1 MDDGTIKALV
11 AELEPLLLNRKFGKV
26 FQLGPESFAI
36 DFGLRNEGF
45 LFISVEPALP
55 RAYLIKRRVRDL
67 EKQSI
72 APTQMALTLK
82 SELSHATLGSLEK
95 DAGERILRFRFKV
108 TTDLGEQYDRVLVAQ
123 LTGRAANAILLG
135 AGDVIIAQARPGRGA
150 GQSPGELYRPPPKS
164 QRAASTTERFQL
176 SPLRRGQSLSE
187 ALDSYYG
194 ELTIKREFAG
204 RAAAARANLRKQ
216 ISRQQKLLQKLAADD
231 ASHANFEEH
240 KKIGDLLLANVSSAR
255 RSGNRVK
262 LIDYFAGEG
271 EEVEIE
277 IEIDEK
283 TSLPDEAARR
293 FSLYSRSKRALNEIA
308 KRLELARADLSELKT
323 QESRLEEIIAARNDL
338 ALADFISPGGSA
350 PTRAGKKK
358 RSRVPGARQYLSSD
372 GFEILVG
379 RAARDN
385 DHLTFKVARPNDL
398 WLHAADYPGSHVIVR
413 NATRRE
419 VPRGTI
425 VEAAQL
431 AAYFSQASK
440 DPKVDVHFTERK
452 FLSKPKGAAPGLV
465 RLSRFKNLTVTPKEA
480 GTRVL

>member
-11 AELEPLLLNRKFGKV
+11 TELEPLLVNRKFGKV
-26 FQLGPESFAI
+26 FQLSPESFAI

-72 APTQMALTLK
+72 APTQMALTLR
-82 SELSHATLGSLEK
+82 SELSHAALTSLEK
-95 DAGERILRFRFKV
+95 DAGERTLRFYFKV
-108 TTDLGEQYDRVLVAQ
+108 TTDLGEQHDRVLVAQ
-123 LTGRAANAILLG
+123 LTGRAANVLLLNAEG
-135 AGDVIIAQARPGRGA
+135 FIVAQARPGRGD
-150 GQSPGELYRPPPKS
+150 GQSPGELYRPPPKPE
-164 QRAASTTERFQL
+164 RAGSRAERPPISAL
-176 SPLRRGQSLSE
+176 SEGQSLSE
-187 ALDSYYG
+187 ALDSHYI
-194 ELTIKREFAG
+194 ELAIEREFAS
-204 RAAAARANLRKQ
+204 RAAAARASLRKK
-216 ISRQQKLLQKLAADD
+216 ISRQQKLLQKLAADE
-231 ASHANFEEH
+231 ASHANFEEN

-271 EEVEIE
+271 EEIE

-308 KRLELARADLSELKT
+308 KRLELARADLSELKK
-323 QESRLEEIIAARNDL
+323 QERRLEEIIAARDDV
-338 ALADFISPGGSA
+338 ALADFISPSGSA
-350 PTRAGKKK
+350 PARSGKKK

-385 DHLTFKVARPNDL
+385 DHLTFKVARPNDM

-419 VPRGTI
+419 IPYGTI
-425 VEAAQL
+425 LEAAQL

-440 DPKVDVHFTERK
+440 DPKVDVHYTERK
-452 FLSKPKGAAPGLV
+452 FLAKPKGAAPGLV
-465 RLSRFKNLTVTPKEA
+465 RLSRFKNLTVTPREA

>member
-11 AELEPLLLNRKFGKV
+11 SELEPLLLNRKFGKV

-72 APTQMALTLK
+72 APTQMALTLR

-108 TTDLGEQYDRVLVAQ
+108 TNDLGEQYDRVLVAQ
-123 LTGRAANAILLG
+123 LTGRAANAILLDADG
-135 AGDVIIAQARPGRGA
+135 VIIAQARPGRGA

-164 QRAASTTERFQL
+164 QRAASTTERFQI

-187 ALDSYYG
+187 ALDSHYG
-194 ELTIKREFAG
+194 ELTIEREFAG
-204 RAAAARANLRKQ
+204 RAAAARANLRKK

-255 RSGNRVK
+255 RTGNRVK

-271 EEVEIE
+271 EEVE

-323 QESRLEEIIAARNDL
+323 QESRLEEIIAAHDDV

-350 PTRAGKKK
+350 SSLTGKKK
-358 RSRVPGARQYLSSD
+358 RRRVPGARQYLSSD

-419 VPRGTI
+419 VPHGTI